1 MLAFVAAVAAELS
14 SGQSVLQQLKMEPTG
29 VAAVMVLLTVGTLAP
44 LLADIEAIPP
54 FAFFN
59 PKNETTIGRVAM
71 LGLVGLVAVEQLAK
85 GGAALF

>member
-1 MLAFVAAVAAELS
+1 MLAFVAAVGAELS
-14 SGQSVLQQLKMEPTG
+14 SGESVLAQLKMEPTG

-44 LLADIEAIPP
+44 LLADIEAVPP

-59 PKNETTIGRVAM
+59 PSNEMKIGRVAM
-71 LGLVGLVAVEQLAK
+71 LGLVGLVLVEQVVR